1 MTPSSDH
8 PGTPV
13 GLHAGPMTRA
23 PGLDTLR
30 ALAIVL
36 VFCFHYRV
44 FVSPAPDLGWLS
56 NVGWSGVD
64 LFFVLSGYLIGEQL
78 MAGLARGERLS
89 LRGFYARRATRTLPL
104 YWLVLAAFFLLPGQ
118 LGGREPPPLWR
129 FLTFTQNLQLAPGTA
144 FSHAWSLCVEEQFYL
159 VLPLAL
165 LAARALRLSRR
176 QVWLGIAGLTL
187 AAMAWRHHLW
197 TLYGGP
203 GADVVGYYQNIYYAT
218 LGRADEFLPGLA
230 VALLQHGHPR
240 LWAGLMRHGRLLLAL
255 GLAAV
260 GLMWTV
266 AAHRYVLPDDSWGW
280 FMTAIGYSAMAWAY
294 ALLLLACLAPGHALS
309 RRALPG
315 ARSLALWS
323 YAVYLTHKPLAHVMK
338 PALQD
343 LPGWAAFGLTALASV
358 ALGGL
363 LYHAIER
370 PLMRWR
376 QRRWPGQFRPAAPT
390 AAQPA

>member
-1 MTPSSDH
+1 MTPSSAH
-8 PGTPV
+8 PGT
-13 GLHAGPMTRA
+13 HAGPMTRA

-30 ALAIVL
+30 ALAILL

-44 FVSPAPDLGWLS
+44 FVSGSLDLGWLS
-56 NVGWSGVD
+56 KVGWSGVD

-78 MAGLARGERLS
+78 MAGLARGEALS
-89 LRGFYARRATRTLPL
+89 LRSFYARRASRTWPL
-104 YWLVLAAFFLLPGQ
+104 FWLVLAAFFLLPGQ

-129 FLTFTQNLQLAPGTA
+129 FLTFTQNIQLMPGTA

-165 LAARALRLSRR
+165 LVARTLRLSRR
-176 QVWLGIAGLTL
+176 QAWLGMAGLTL
-187 AAMAWRHHLW
+187 AAIAWRTHLW
-197 TLYGGP
+197 TLYGRE
-203 GADVVGYYQNIYYAT
+203 ADGMTEGYYPNIYYAT

-230 VALLQHGHPR
+230 LALLQHGHPR
-240 LWAGLMRHGRLLLAL
+240 RWAALMQRGRLLLAL

-260 GLMWTV
+260 ALIWSV
-266 AAHRYVLPDDSWGW
+266 AALSYYQPDIGWGF
-280 FMTAIGYSAMAWAY
+280 FMTSLGYSAMAWAY
-294 ALLLLACLAPGHALS
+294 ALLLLALLAPGHVLS
-309 RRALPG
+309 RRAVPG

-323 YAVYLTHKPLAHVMK
+323 YAIYLTHKPLAHVLQ
-338 PALQD
+338 PLLQD
-343 LPGWAAFGLTALASV
+343 LPAWAAFGFTAMASV

-370 PLMRWR
+370 PVMRWR
-376 QRRWPGQFRPAAPT
+376 QRRWPSQFSQPVDA

>member
-1 MTPSSDH
+1 MTLHSAP
-8 PGTPV
+8 PGTHP
-13 GLHAGPMTRA
+13 RA

-44 FVSPAPDLGWLS
+44 FVSRAPDMGWFS

-78 MAGLARGERLS
+78 MAGLARGEQLS
-89 LRGFYARRATRTLPL
+89 LAGFYARRATRTWPL

-129 FLTFTQNLQLAPGTA
+129 FLTFTQNIQLMPGTA

-176 QVWLGIAGLTL
+176 QAWLGIAGLTL
-187 AAMAWRHHLW
+187 AAIAWRHHLW
-197 TLYGGP
+197 TLYGSRES
-203 GADVVGYYQNIYYAT
+203 DVVGYYQNIYYAT

-230 VALLQHGHPR
+230 LALLQHGHPQ
-240 LWAGLMRHGRLLLAL
+240 LWARLMRHGRLLLAL

-266 AAHRYVLPDDSWGW
+266 AVHNYVLPDDSWGW
-280 FMTAIGYSAMAWAY
+280 FMSAIGYSAMAWAY
-294 ALLLLACLAPGHALS
+294 ALLLLACLAPGHGLS
-309 RRALPG
+309 RRTLPG
-315 ARSLALWS
+315 AHSLALWS
-323 YAVYLTHKPLAHVMK
+323 YAVYLTHKPLAHMMK
-338 PALQD
+338 PLLQD
-343 LPGWAAFGLTALASV
+343 LPDWAAFGITALASV

-376 QRRWPGQFRPAAPT
+376 QRRWPGQFRPAEPVT
-390 AAQPA
+390 AQPA

>member
-1 MTPSSDH
+1 MTPH
-8 PGTPV
+8 RT
-13 GLHAGPMTRA
+13 

-30 ALAIVL
+30 ALAILL

-44 FVSPAPDLGWLS
+44 FVSGTPDLGWLS
-56 NVGWSGVD
+56 SVGWSGVD

-78 MAGLARGERLS
+78 MAGLARGETLS
-89 LRGFYARRATRTLPL
+89 LSRFYARRASRTWPL
-104 YWLVLAAFFLLPGQ
+104 FWLVLAAFFLLPGQ

-129 FLTFTQNLQLAPGTA
+129 FLTFTQNIQLMPGTA

-176 QVWLGIAGLTL
+176 QAWLALAGLSL
-187 AAMAWRHHLW
+187 AAMAWRTHLW
-197 TLYGGP
+197 TLYGRE
-203 GADVVGYYQNIYYAT
+203 ADGMTDGYYPNIYYAT

-240 LWAGLMRHGRLLLAL
+240 RWAALMQRGRLLLTLAL
-255 GLAAV
+255 MAV
-260 GLMWTV
+260 ALMWTM
-266 AAHRYVLPDDSWGW
+266 AALSYYQPDVGWGF

-294 ALLLLACLAPGHALS
+294 ALLLLALLAPGHVLS
-309 RRALPG
+309 RWAPPG

-323 YAVYLTHKPLAHVMK
+323 YAIYLTHKPLAHVLK
-338 PALQD
+338 PLLQD
-343 LPGWAAFGLTALASV
+343 LPAGAAFGTTALASV

-370 PLMRWR
+370 PVMRWR
-376 QRRWPGQFRPAAPT
+376 QQRWPSQFSRPVDA